1 MLTLALPTQDGK
13 PDPAV
18 ETRPAELRAWLEGL
32 PALDVTQNLSRIQA
46 AIKAL
51 NQTPVKPGIRL
62 SLLDEYRYPAETIE
76 HALQSRLQAFH
87 LPLSEKNRSLVQQG
101 QQLQAELAC
110 GYKIV
115 AQEFSNQGTRSSSD
129 ESHVIAVHRAIY
141 HLTKVLLKAYEHYRP
156 LPEGIWIELHALY
169 TYAAERK
176 MTQTLTQDPLRK
188 ATSNTTIDQMYKHAV
203 LLGLSGPYQQ
213 PFHLI
218 IKVNE
223 YLEYWSAVVN
233 ITDAAQ
239 SEKKKC
245 QFLVAPLEDRPGRP
259 CYGDVDIPSGAYVL
273 STRPLVREA
282 HLQLTAMNTGVIPKT
297 GLGKKFYDDRAC
309 TMLRRLVVSW
319 GINPT
324 RRFVRT
330 PSNVACNMAIGI
342 DSVSYYLN
350 GKQAFKLSSEDPDNH
365 INMPYVGSFVHHY
378 SQSGE
383 IKHTAHTWLIVDEGA
398 CGYGLSTDEQDHCE
412 IKIGDLLSIN
422 VEDKEDGWGVGL
434 IRWMQN
440 DEQGNV
446 VLGVQKL
453 VPNARPGAIKPVK
466 AEGQHEDQFK
476 PAVLLPEMTALNQ
489 PQTLVTARG
498 LYRPERNLF
507 LDTGKELK
515 MIRAQRLIEET
526 VSCDW
531 FEFTTL
537 DI

>member
-1 MLTLALPTQDGK
+1 M
-13 PDPAV
+13 
-18 ETRPAELRAWLEGL
+18 
-32 PALDVTQNLSRIQA
+32 LDVTQNLGQIQT

-51 NQTPVKPGIRL
+51 NRTPVKPEARL
-62 SLLDEYRYPAETIE
+62 SLLDEYRHPVEIIGQE
-76 HALQSRLQAFH
+76 LQNRLKASH
-87 LPLSEKNRSLVQQG
+87 LPLSEKNLALARQG

-115 AQEFSNQGTRSSSD
+115 AQELSTQGLHSSPD
-129 ESHVIAVHRAIY
+129 DRHVTAVHRAIH
-141 HLTKVLLKAYEHYRP
+141 HLTKVLLGTYEHYWS
-156 LPEGIWIELHALY
+156 LPKGIWIDLHALY
-169 TYAAERK
+169 TYAAGCE
-176 MTQTLTQDPLRK
+176 MTQTLVQDSLRK

-218 IKVNE
+218 NKVNE
-223 YLEYWSAVVN
+223 YLEYWSSAVN
-233 ITDAAQ
+233 ITGVTQ

-245 QFLVAPLEDRPGRP
+245 QFLVVPSEDRPGRP
-259 CYGDVDIPSGAYVL
+259 CYGDVDIPPGAYVL
-273 STRPLVREA
+273 STRPLVREV
-282 HLQLTAMNTGVIPKT
+282 HLQLTAMNTGVTPNT
-297 GLGKKFYDDRAC
+297 GLGKKFYDDRAW
-309 TMLRRLVVSW
+309 TMLRRLVMSW

-324 RRFVRT
+324 RRFART
-330 PSNVACNMAIGI
+330 PSNVSCNMAVGI
-342 DSVSYYLN
+342 DAVSYYLN
-350 GKQAFKLSSEDPDNH
+350 GKQAFELSSEDPN
-365 INMPYVGSFVHHY
+365 IQISMPYVGSFVHHH

-398 CGYGLSTDEQDHCE
+398 CGYGLSTSEQDHCE
-412 IKIGDLLSIN
+412 VKIGDLLGIN
-422 VEDKEDGWGVGL
+422 VGDKEDGWDVSL
-434 IRWMQN
+434 IRWMRN
-440 DEQGNV
+440 DEGGKV

-476 PAVLLPEMTALNQ
+476 PAVLLPEITALNQ

-498 LYRPERNLF
+498 LYKPERNLF

-526 VSCDW
+526 TSCDW
-531 FEFTTL
+531 FEFTIL